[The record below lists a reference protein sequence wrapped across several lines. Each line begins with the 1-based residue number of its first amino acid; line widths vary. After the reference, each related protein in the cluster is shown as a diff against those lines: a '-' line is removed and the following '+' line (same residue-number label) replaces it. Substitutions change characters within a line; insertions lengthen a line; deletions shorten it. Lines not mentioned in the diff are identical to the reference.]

1 MFSLELVTI
10 FKIWNNAEKSLHNLL
25 QASPAR
31 REAKQ
36 EVRHGRGGARKSKQN
51 QERPEINKLWSAKSK
66 QGSRPLATLRW
77 GRASGI
83 RSNIGPRWDNVLA
96 VCAVEAERRCGVGGF
111 SPEGL
116 LARLSHPSREWL
128 WRIRIALPSPV
139 AKHLPAF

>member
-51 QERPEINKLWSAKSK
+51 QERPEINKLWCAKSK
-66 QGSRPLATLRW
+66 QGSRPLATLRR

-83 RSNIGPRWDNVLA
+83 RSNIGPRWDNLLA
-96 VCAVEAERRCGVGGF
+96 V
-111 SPEGL
+111 
-116 LARLSHPSREWL
+116 
-128 WRIRIALPSPV
+128 
-139 AKHLPAF
+139 